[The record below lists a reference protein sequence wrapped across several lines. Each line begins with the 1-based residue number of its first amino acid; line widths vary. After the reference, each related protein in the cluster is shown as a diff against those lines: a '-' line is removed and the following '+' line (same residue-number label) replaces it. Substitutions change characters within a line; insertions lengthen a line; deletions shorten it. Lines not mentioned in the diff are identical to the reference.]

1 MSHVSGGSAGG
12 GRARIVV
19 LGGLSAFGPLSMDLY
34 LPALPQIEAAFE
46 ATPGLSQLSLS
57 LCLVGLGLGQ
67 LIGGPM
73 SDRRGRRPL
82 LLVGVAAF
90 VLAVLG
96 SAFAPTIELLLV
108 SRLVTGLAGAV
119 GLVVARAMVRDL
131 FEGAAA
137 ARAFSL
143 VMVVSTAVPVLAPVV
158 GGQILR
164 FTDWRG
170 IFVFLSC
177 IGFLLFLGALWLPE
191 SLRPERRSSG
201 GPMAGVRVFGSL
213 LWDPRFLVPALAV
226 ALFSGALFTYITLS
240 PFVLQ
245 GGYGLSP
252 QGFSIAFAVNA
263 AGIIVSGRINAAL
276 VGRVGPARMLFGAV
290 GIALV
295 AAIALTIGVLATDSM
310 VAALVPL
317 FLLTSCLGCI
327 LPNAMA
333 LALADRPSSAG
344 SASALLGVIQFGFGA
359 CVPPLASLA
368 GVTALTMALAVL
380 ICTALATI
388 PAALLMRLPAPAV
401 APG

>member
-1 MSHVSGGSAGG
+1 
-12 GRARIVV
+12 
-19 LGGLSAFGPLSMDLY
+19 
-34 LPALPQIEAAFE
+34 
-46 ATPGLSQLSLS
+46 
-57 LCLVGLGLGQ
+57 
-67 LIGGPM
+67 
-73 SDRRGRRPL
+73 
-82 LLVGVAAF
+82 
-90 VLAVLG
+90 
-96 SAFAPTIELLLV
+96 
-108 SRLVTGLAGAV
+108 
-119 GLVVARAMVRDL
+119 
-131 FEGAAA
+131 
-137 ARAFSL
+137 
-143 VMVVSTAVPVLAPVV
+143 MVVSTAVPVLAPVV

-164 FTDWRG
+164 YTDWRG

-177 IGFLLFLGALWLPE
+177 VGFLLFLGALWLPE

-213 LWDPRFLVPALAV
+213 LRDSRFLVPALAV

-252 QGFSIAFAVNA
+252 QGFSIAFAANA

-295 AAIALTIGVLATDSM
+295 AAIALTIGVLATDSV

-359 CVPPLASLA
+359 SVPPLASLA

-388 PAALLMRLPAPAV
+388 PAALLMRLPVPAV